1 LLFGQSP
8 RNRAFYNISSN
19 VRRHHLCS
27 CKYKTQLNKFW
38 STKMYLLLK
47 GKRTTPG
54 LCPTTLPTEE
64 KQKTHN

>member
-1 LLFGQSP
+1 
-8 RNRAFYNISSN
+8 
-19 VRRHHLCS
+19 
-27 CKYKTQLNKFW
+27 
-38 STKMYLLLK
+38 MYLLLK